1 MSAQSSPAR
10 TIVIAATTIAL
21 VLGGLLGARVLVR
34 WWSAETLAPPPVGVV
49 SQPGEGDASELEVP
63 CWSCPSAK
71 KWPVRFRT
79 DLDLIAPL
87 GDGAGNAA
95 EFFALFEK
103 QRGPRAGDA
112 TDLMARRFEAD
123 GDLGLIVAGGDE
135 LLVEAE
141 PWVDQ
146 ATMSFYPGIFPME
159 GTSTRITNLL
169 FALTLARSWTA
180 RGVAAAVPEE
190 GLEDCRRAIRL
201 GRLLRQED
209 VVIINDL
216 VGLACI
222 HLGTRGVYGIAQ
234 REGYLELALLASVVL
249 GEVAPQRFV
258 TMEKISLLDLS
269 PYLRRGPSGAAR
281 LDMPDTQIDAV
292 VKMADSLTERRF
304 FGEIILPGNIILH
317 LGTPEQ
323 QNRIRGLLEKLASD
337 DDPIIAEFAQWALD
351 NPPTEELLAGFYPH
365 PK

>member
-1 MSAQSSPAR
+1 MNAQPGAAR
-10 TIVIAATTIAL
+10 KVVTAAITILL
-21 VLGGLLGARVLVR
+21 VLGGLLAARFLVR
-34 WWSAETLAPPPVGVV
+34 WWHTKGPEPPSRAAVESPADVAV
-49 SQPGEGDASELEVP
+49 SRLEVP

-103 QRGPRAGDA
+103 DRGPRAGDA

-123 GDLGLIVAGGDE
+123 GDMGLIVAGGDE

-146 ATMSFYPGIFPME
+146 ATMSFYPEIFPME
-159 GTSTRITNLL
+159 GTDTRITNLL

-180 RGVAAAVPEE
+180 RGVAAVDPEE

-269 PYLRRGPSGAAR
+269 PFLRRGPSGAAR

-351 NPPTEELLAGFYPH
+351 NPPTEELLAGFYPR